1 MEPLH
6 DLNGTPLRADRRWR
20 VTRSALHIEPG
31 LDFSDWVRVGRQ
43 VAVIADSAA
52 WWIGD
57 WLNFGRRS
65 YGQRYKQAI
74 AETGLEY
81 QTLRNYAWVAS
92 RVAVSRRWDTLSFGH
107 CAELSVEE
115 QDAWLDRCVVEGW
128 TRSELRRRLRLER
141 QRQRQRQRERLELLP
156 IALTVAAERHQ
167 RWAAAAA
174 FAGKPLGE
182 WIEDVVDQAAAS
194 ALDDDH
200 TVAAGQRPL
209 VAA

>member
-92 RVAVSRRWDTLSFGH
+92 RVAVSRRRDTLSFGH
-107 CAELSVEE
+107 YAELASLSVEE

-141 QRQRQRQRERLELLP
+141 QGERLELLP
-156 IALTVAAERHQ
+156 VPLTVAAERHQ